1 MKERIVRI
9 FDEHSR
15 LQKEFL
21 KHNTEILVKV
31 AEVLIDAFRKGRT
44 VYFFGNG
51 GSAADA
57 QHLAAEFVNRF
68 RLDRRALPAL
78 ALTVDTS
85 VLTSIANDSGYDRI
99 FARQIEAFGRPDDVA
114 VGISTSG
121 GSPNVIAGVR
131 EGRKRGL
138 VTIGFSGGDDGGLLV
153 RETDHCLVVPS
164 KTAARVQEM
173 HIVAGHAIC
182 DIVEQESVHP
192 THETR

>member
-1 MKERIVRI
+1 MKERIARI

-15 LQKEFL
+15 LQREFV
-21 KHNTEILVKV
+21 KHNTEAVAQV
-31 AEVLIDAFRKGRT
+31 AEVLLGAFRKGRT

-85 VLTSIANDSGYDRI
+85 VLTSIANDAGYDRV
-99 FARQIEAFGRPDDVA
+99 FARQIEAFGRADDVA
-114 VGISTSG
+114 VGLSTSG
-121 GSPNVIAGVR
+121 GSPNVLAAVR
-131 EGRKRGL
+131 QARTQGL
-138 VTIGFSGGDDGGLLV
+138 VTVGFSGGDGGALL
-153 RETDHCLVVPS
+153 RECDHCVTVPATITARIQELHLMCGHVV
-164 KTAARVQEM
+164 
-173 HIVAGHAIC
+173 C
-182 DIVEQESVHP
+182 DIVEQEILHP

>member
-1 MKERIVRI
+1 MKERIARI

-15 LQKEFL
+15 VQKEFL
-21 KHNTEILVKV
+21 KHNTEMIAKI
-31 AEVLIDAFRKGRT
+31 AEVLTEAFRKGRT
-44 VYFFGNG
+44 IYFFGNG

-85 VLTSIANDSGYDRI
+85 VLTSIANDSGYERV

-114 VGISTSG
+114 VGLSTSG
-121 GSPNVIAGVR
+121 GSASVIAGVR
-131 EGRKRGL
+131 EGRQRGL
-138 VTIGFSGGDDGGLLV
+138 VTIGFSGGEGGLLL

-164 KTAARVQEM
+164 KTTARIQEM

>member
-21 KHNTEILVKV
+21 KHNTELLVKV
-31 AEVLIDAFRKGRT
+31 AEVLTEAFRKGRT
-44 VYFFGNG
+44 VFFFGNG
-51 GSAADA
+51 GSAADS

-78 ALTVDTS
+78 ALSVDTS
-85 VLTSIANDSGYDRI
+85 VLTSIANDSGYDRV

-114 VGISTSG
+114 VGLSTSG
-121 GSPNVIAGVR
+121 GSANVIEAVR
-131 EGRKRGL
+131 EGRRRGL
-138 VTIGFSGGDDGGLLV
+138 ITVGFSGGDGGALL

-164 KTAARVQEM
+164 KTAARIQEI
-173 HIVAGHAIC
+173 HIIAGHAIC